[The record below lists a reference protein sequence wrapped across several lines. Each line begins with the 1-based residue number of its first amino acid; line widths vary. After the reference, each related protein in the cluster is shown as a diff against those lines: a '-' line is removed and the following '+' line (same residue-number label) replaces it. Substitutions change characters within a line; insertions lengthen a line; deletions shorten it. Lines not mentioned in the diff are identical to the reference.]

1 MQSLWGPR
9 SSAWLILWSVFY
21 WCSWHLW
28 LLQFFLP
35 ISCRI
40 LWALNIVWLWVSVS
54 NQSLEVFGGSLFDDN
69 YVRLWSMSIAEYHQE
84 SFLWPLPLFAGDVWF
99 YVRVLGCPAFGF
111 WPSRQCLHM
120 AEQFQLQQ
128 SSDNPGDLGHLA
140 EVDAGSL
147 ILILI
152 VNIIFFYY

>member
-1 MQSLWGPR
+1 
-9 SSAWLILWSVFY
+9 
-21 WCSWHLW
+21 
-28 LLQFFLP
+28 
-35 ISCRI
+35 
-40 LWALNIVWLWVSVS
+40 
-54 NQSLEVFGGSLFDDN
+54 
-69 YVRLWSMSIAEYHQE
+69 
-84 SFLWPLPLFAGDVWF
+84 
-99 YVRVLGCPAFGF
+99 
-111 WPSRQCLHM
+111 M